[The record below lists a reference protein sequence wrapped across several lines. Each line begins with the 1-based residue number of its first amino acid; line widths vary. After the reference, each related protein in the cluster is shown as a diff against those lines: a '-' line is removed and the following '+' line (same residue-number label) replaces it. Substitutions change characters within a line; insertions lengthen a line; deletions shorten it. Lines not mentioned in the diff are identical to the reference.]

1 MNTAAPSAEFHY
13 KGMNLR
19 FSDVQIIPY
28 RTLVVLFDDL
38 EHDRTVLESVFFQN
52 LVLDMIPFKGLFIV
66 CYFLLNKL

>member
-38 EHDRTVLESVFFQN
+38 DHDRTILKGVFFQE
-52 LVLDMIPFKGLFIV
+52 LVLDMVSFQ
-66 CYFLLNKL
+66 

>member
-28 RTLVVLFDDL
+28 RTLVVLFDDFD
-38 EHDRTVLESVFFQN
+38 HD
-52 LVLDMIPFKGLFIV
+52 
-66 CYFLLNKL
+66 

>member
-1 MNTAAPSAEFHY
+1 MNTAAPFAEFHY
-13 KGMNLR
+13 EEKKR
-19 FSDVQIIPY
+19 SDVQIISY